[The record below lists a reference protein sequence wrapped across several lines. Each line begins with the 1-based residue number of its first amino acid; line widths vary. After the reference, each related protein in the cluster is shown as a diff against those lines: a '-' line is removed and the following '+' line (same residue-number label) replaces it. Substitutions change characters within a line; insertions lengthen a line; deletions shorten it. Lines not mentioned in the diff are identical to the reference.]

1 MQGENNIQKIFSR
14 NLKKLLSD
22 RDVTQLELS
31 KYLGVSNTTVYNYVN
46 GFNMPRMDKIDKICD
61 FFGISR
67 STLIEDGEPDDSQS
81 TLNLPK
87 DEPILEKSKKIVK
100 IPVLGTIAAG
110 IPIEAIENIEDYE
123 ELIISNSESEK
134 NYFCIKVKGDSME
147 PRIKNGDLII
157 CKKQSDVDNGDIAAV
172 LVNGHEATVK
182 KIKKDAN
189 GIWLIPNNPMY
200 EPRFYNNAEINSCPV
215 TILGKVIELRGKF

>member
-1 MQGENNIQKIFSR
+1 MGKTIIRLKELRKENNYSQEDIANYLDITQGAYAHYEGGRTNPPFKIIA
-14 NLKKLLSD
+14 KLSKLYNVSVEYLMALSD
-22 RDVTQLELS
+22 DRKPQ
-31 KYLGVSNTTVYNYVN
+31 
-46 GFNMPRMDKIDKICD
+46 
-61 FFGISR
+61 
-67 STLIEDGEPDDSQS
+67 
-81 TLNLPK
+81 

-123 ELIISNSESEK
+123 ELIIPNSESEK

-182 KIKKDAN
+182 KIKKDTN

-200 EPRFYNNAEINSCPV
+200 EPRFYNNTEINSYPV